1 MTCPPF
7 DGFSHPEPEPRAPD
21 TSGRRAIHRKVLVM
35 DDEEM
40 VRMVVGEMLSA
51 SGYLVDYARD
61 GEEAIALYAK
71 AKMSEDP
78 FSVVIMDLTV
88 PGGMGGKE
96 AIEKL
101 REIDSG
107 VVAVVSSGYSDD
119 PVMANFREHGFH
131 AVIAKPYRVNDLQR
145 TLQSLDFRP

>member
-1 MTCPPF
+1 MTCPPC
-7 DGFSHPEPEPRAPD
+7 DGFSPLEPELRAPVRAPRA
-21 TSGRRAIHRKVLVM
+21 SRGKVLVM

-40 VRMVVGEMLSA
+40 VRMVVGEMLLA
-51 SGYLVDYARD
+51 SGYLVDFARD
-61 GEEAIALYAK
+61 GEEAIALYAE
-71 AKMSEDP
+71 AKMSEAP